1 MPNRHDIFC
10 VERTSQRVALH
21 PFGLSTVAETAP
33 LRPLRPLKW
42 VRLDTL
48 FDNPNAGF
56 GARRENERGNNH
68 DKWSG
73 RLRQNVWGMDV
84 LQPTKR
90 KKTAEDRLAVFSS
103 FKLSASPAIAG
114 TRTCVAAFS

>member
-21 PFGLSTVAETAP
+21 PFGFSTVARTAPFNP
-33 LRPLRPLKW
+33 LRPLNRGHA
-42 VRLDTL
+42 TAL
-48 FDNPNAGF
+48 FDNPNAVSERWGKSE
-56 GARRENERGNNH
+56 REKNH
-68 DKWSG
+68 DKWSA
-73 RLRQNVWGMDV
+73 RLRQKVRGHGV